1 MAAMRPSLQLLGTSS
16 SKCFFSYHYNMKT
29 FQIGYLGIGPSRIS
43 GGFHLR
49 YPTSSPIHISKITAT
64 LIGQESVTFI
74 FHDDVQNKKNIFY
87 SQTQCIYNSSS
98 SSNYTPITSLDLNFD
113 FKLDDDIPPS
123 YSSSSQVNNI
133 PFSQDI
139 IKYKI
144 VITIFRKCNIFKLQG
159 KNKIVSTICQIDRYS
174 LPSVIKSRNTGGLL
188 MYRTDSNK
196 VSPNSKLDLVQA
208 EALLTSEYIDM
219 NSIMVIPLSLD
230 LPDSIMKIE
239 KIYVVIKEYQT
250 FKEFGRDKE
259 IVYFNDSQKILDYT
273 LLGEEIEITKFI
285 NNKCLIELKLDIPAF
300 DCTNNKFQ
308 AFEGVRIMKY
318 FNVRHVLKIKIK
330 FENEGQLVLK
340 RDVWLQRSLSEKK
353 ILKGRENG
361 SIY

>member
-87 SQTQCIYNSSS
+87 SQTQ
-98 SSNYTPITSLDLNFD
+98 F
-113 FKLDDDIPPS
+113 
-123 YSSSSQVNNI
+123 NNI